1 MDTILEYIDRYK
13 DCTLDEMPFN
23 DVDSLVLCQLSYLK
37 FDGIVPSVNV
47 LEDSV
52 VLKDLPQMEGYEKI
66 FADVRYE
73 KPNRA
78 LMEGLLA
85 SKRFQNLKMNCFI
98 DMIEK
103 EWEMQFSAI
112 TFILENGLVY
122 VAFRGTDENM
132 VGWKEDFNMV
142 YLAPVPAQEYSVK
155 YLNTVAS
162 RVRCPFIVGGHSKG
176 GNLSIYSAMNCKP
189 QVQEKILQIYSM
201 DGPGFRPE
209 TLEAGKYE
217 KISNRVKRIL
227 PHSSLFG
234 MIFASDLSYR
244 VIESKSFGIAQHDPY
259 SWVVKEDHFKPVKK
273 IYGSRMQMDQ
283 TLNTWLLS
291 LDEQQVRIFGD
302 TLYQVMLA
310 SNTDNLIDL
319 TADWK
324 KSVNGI
330 ITALKEV
337 DEDSKKVLKEVTRA
351 FFEIAAN
358 QMKEEI
364 VSGTKNVLEG
374 TKKLVLRGKKD
385 RPIRE
390 N

>member
-1 MDTILEYIDRYK
+1 MDTILEYIERYS
-13 DCTLDEMPFN
+13 DCTFEEMPFN
-23 DVDSLVLCQLSYLK
+23 DVDSLILCQLAYLK
-37 FDGIVPSVNV
+37 FDGIVPSVNS

-52 VLKDLPQMEGYEKI
+52 VLKDLPQMEGYERI
-66 FADVRYE
+66 FSDVRYE

-78 LMEGLLA
+78 LMKGLLE
-85 SKRFQNLKMNCFI
+85 SKRFRTLKMNCFI
-98 DMIEK
+98 DMVER

-112 TFILENGLVY
+112 TYILENGPVY

-176 GNLSIYSAMNCKP
+176 GNLAIYSAMYCKP
-189 QVQEKILQIYSM
+189 QVREKITKVYSM

-209 TLEAGKYE
+209 TLEAGDYV
-217 KISNRVKRIL
+217 SLADRVVRIL

-234 MIFASDLSYR
+234 MIFAADLSYR
-244 VIESKSFGIAQHDPY
+244 VIESKSIGIAQHDPY
-259 SWVVKEDHFKPVKK
+259 NWIVKEDHFMPVKK
-273 IYGSRMQMDQ
+273 IYGTRMQMDNA
-283 TLNTWLLS
+283 LNAWLLS
-291 LDEQQVRIFGD
+291 LNEEQVRVFGD
-302 TLYQVMLA
+302 TMYHVMLA
-310 SNTDNLIDL
+310 SKTDNLIDL

-330 ITALKEV
+330 ITAMKEV
-337 DEDSKKVLKEVTRA
+337 DEDSKKVLKEVMRA

-358 QMKEEI
+358 QMKEEV

-374 TKKLVLRGKKD
+374 TKKLVKRRKEKKTD
-385 RPIRE
+385 
-390 N
+390 

>member
-1 MDTILEYIDRYK
+1 
-13 DCTLDEMPFN
+13 
-23 DVDSLVLCQLSYLK
+23 
-37 FDGIVPSVNV
+37 
-47 LEDSV
+47 
-52 VLKDLPQMEGYEKI
+52 MEGYERI
-66 FADVRYE
+66 FSDVRYE

-78 LMEGLLA
+78 LMKGLLE
-85 SKRFQNLKMNCFI
+85 SKRFRTLKMNCFI
-98 DMIEK
+98 DMVER

-112 TFILENGLVY
+112 TYILENGPVY

-176 GNLSIYSAMNCKP
+176 GNLAIYSAMYCKP
-189 QVQEKILQIYSM
+189 QVREKITKVYSM

-209 TLEAGKYE
+209 TLEAGDYV
-217 KISNRVKRIL
+217 SLAGRVVRIL

-234 MIFASDLSYR
+234 MIFAADLSYR
-244 VIESKSFGIAQHDPY
+244 VIESKSIGIAQHDPY
-259 SWVVKEDHFKPVKK
+259 NWIVKEDHFKPVKK
-273 IYGSRMQMDQ
+273 IYGTRMQMDNA
-283 TLNTWLLS
+283 LNAWLLS
-291 LDEQQVRIFGD
+291 LNEEQVRVFGD
-302 TLYQVMLA
+302 TMYHVMLA
-310 SNTDNLIDL
+310 SKTDNLIDL

-330 ITALKEV
+330 ITAMKEV
-337 DEDSKKVLKEVTRA
+337 DEDSKKVLKEVMRA

-358 QMKEEI
+358 QMKEEV

-374 TKKLVLRGKKD
+374 TKKLVKRRKEKKTD
-385 RPIRE
+385 
-390 N
+390 

>member
-1 MDTILEYIDRYK
+1 MDTILEYIDRYR
-13 DCTLDEMPFN
+13 DCTFEEMPFN
-23 DVDSLVLCQLSYLK
+23 DVDSLILCQLAYLK
-37 FDGIVPSVNV
+37 FDGIVPSVNS

-52 VLKDLPQMEGYEKI
+52 VLKDLPQMEGYERI
-66 FADVRYE
+66 FSDVRYE

-78 LMEGLLA
+78 LMQGLLA
-85 SKRFQNLKMNCFI
+85 SKRFRTLKLNCFI
-98 DMIEK
+98 DMVEK
-103 EWEMQFSAI
+103 DWEMQFSAI
-112 TFILENGLVY
+112 TYILENGLVY

-155 YLNTVAS
+155 YLNTVAA

-176 GNLSIYSAMNCKP
+176 GNLAIYSAMYCKP
-189 QVQEKILQIYSM
+189 LVREKIMKVYSM

-209 TLEAGKYE
+209 TLEAGDYK
-217 KISNRVKRIL
+217 NLADRVVRIL

-234 MIFASDLSYR
+234 MIFAADLSYR
-244 VIESKSFGIAQHDPY
+244 VIESRAIGIAQHDPY
-259 SWVVKEDHFKPVKK
+259 NWIVKEDHFKPVKK
-273 IYGSRMQMDQ
+273 IYGTRMQMDNA
-283 TLNTWLLS
+283 LNTWLLS
-291 LDEQQVRIFGD
+291 LNEEQVRVFGD
-302 TLYQVMLA
+302 TMYQVMLA

-330 ITALKEV
+330 ISALKEV
-337 DEDSKKVLKEVTRA
+337 DEDSKKVLKEVMRA

-358 QMKEEI
+358 QMKEEV

-374 TKKLVLRGKKD
+374 TKKLVRRGKEKKTD
-385 RPIRE
+385 
-390 N
+390 